1 MDSTFILLSY
11 PLHPSETDHDEDVVC
26 SNEEDYKRLCD
37 EYKRLRTCLKEF
49 GFKSAGDGLY
59 LDAEW
64 CNGGGK
70 LRADVF
76 TISDANITALEKR
89 TSEIR
94 QLREQA
100 ASKLT
105 DEELAA
111 LGVFQNEGKHCSKC
125 FKRQY
130 RKENIKWEKEMREKM
145 KEKENKEQK

>member
-11 PLHPSETDHDEDVVC
+11 PLPPGEADHDEDIVC
-26 SNEEDYKRLCD
+26 STEEDYKRLCD
-37 EYKRLRTCLKEF
+37 EYVRLKKCLKEL
-49 GFKSAGDGLY
+49 GFKSTRNGL
-59 LDAEW
+59 LLNAEW
-64 CNGGGK
+64 CNASGK

-76 TISDANITALEKR
+76 TISDANITAFEKR
-89 TSEIR
+89 TAEIR
-94 QLREQA
+94 KLREQA

-130 RKENIKWEKEMREKM
+130 RKENKKWEAEQRKKM
-145 KEKENKEQK
+145 KEKEQKK